1 MGLFSKTKTSLDSE
15 MKEERITKEKISKMT
30 SPELIMAMLLEMDA
44 SSKNILT
51 DSPLGDE
58 ATKRCGHDPYE

>member
-1 MGLFSKTKTSLDSE
+1 MGFFNKTEKRLKGE
-15 MKEERITKEKISKMT
+15 KEKVSKMT

-44 SSKNILT
+44 SSKNILI

-58 ATKRCGHDPYE
+58 ATKRCGYAPYE